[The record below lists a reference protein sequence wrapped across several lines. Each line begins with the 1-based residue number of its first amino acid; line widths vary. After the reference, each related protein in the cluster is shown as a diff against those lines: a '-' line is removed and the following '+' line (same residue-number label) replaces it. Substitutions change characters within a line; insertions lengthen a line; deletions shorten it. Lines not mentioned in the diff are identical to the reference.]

1 MALCDESDTIH
12 FIGTALKKAMP
23 VLMGNNRIRVLTS
36 NEVGIAFTT
45 VVARRI
51 ELSVR
56 LSVTLI

>member
-1 MALCDESDTIH
+1 MCDESNPIH
-12 FIGTALKKAMP
+12 FIGTALEKAVP
-23 VLMGNNRIRVLTS
+23 VLMGNNRIRVLTP